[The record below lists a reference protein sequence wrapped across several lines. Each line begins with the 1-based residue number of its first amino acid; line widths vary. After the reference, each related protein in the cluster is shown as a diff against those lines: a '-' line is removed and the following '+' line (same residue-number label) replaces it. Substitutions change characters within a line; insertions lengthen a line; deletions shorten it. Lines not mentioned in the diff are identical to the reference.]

1 MRFEQLHEILNHI
14 REFHLSLSN
23 CYQHLE
29 DEAVRE
35 RTKLLLDYMVT
46 REKELATALQD
57 FINEAEPELLDTW
70 FQFADE
76 GRLLEFSCPV
86 IDTEADLG
94 VDDIM
99 RLAQEGHDC
108 LISAFEEIIA
118 NCDSNRVRD
127 VFQKLSDQAQNQ
139 WRRFVHDTN
148 LLSDM

>member
-1 MRFEQLHEILNHI
+1 MRFEQTHEILNHI
-14 REFHLSLSN
+14 RDFHFSLSS

-35 RTKLLLDYMVT
+35 RTKLLLDYLVT
-46 REKELATALQD
+46 REKELANAIED
-57 FINEAEPELLDTW
+57 FTSNAEPELLDTW

-76 GRLLEFSCPV
+76 NTLLELSCPV
-86 IDTEADLG
+86 IDPEADLG

-99 RLAQEGHDC
+99 RLAQEAHDC
-108 LISAFEEIIA
+108 LISTFDEIIA

-127 VFQKLSDQAQNQ
+127 VFQKLGDQAQNQ
-139 WRRFVHDTN
+139 WRKLVRDTN